1 MGYDHAEKKELDPS
15 PGSSSQS
22 NASRED
28 EILRL
33 EKQRAWNPEDRR
45 DTSTTADDN
54 DLGPP
59 LKHHHTHTLG
69 KLKFRPD
76 DDDDPTD
83 WWFASTAIPLIAATF
98 APMANVL
105 SIAALVVSWR
115 NNVVAEVCTGGAC
128 VPTTPATGPDASI
141 GFADPRWCIA
151 LNIASLV
158 CGFVGNLFL
167 LFNFTKR
174 VRYIVA
180 LPATIVLFYFSSGI
194 LIGIT
199 SCMHIYVPPKPGQ
212 IYSQGFWHAVI
223 AACLYL
229 FNSMILMVNMLGYFL
244 GHYPQHFTLTDE
256 QRNLIL
262 QTMMFFIWLGAGG
275 AVFARVEGWSYPD
288 ALYFCDVTILTIG
301 FGDFYATD
309 DLGRGLVFPYSV
321 GGTII
326 LGLMV
331 SSIHKFAGELS
342 KDKVF
347 RQHVESS
354 RVNTLSRAVT
364 MTTEEKRLA
373 DLEGKWA
380 HLKPGQRP
388 KISAPLSP
396 PPAKDFNDRQI
407 GFEEP
412 AAREKLDQIGE
423 EVEPAANQFM
433 THRSHK
439 GPLHKTMHMLIAP
452 VRQISRVA
460 SKQPKVI
467 IMAEEKD
474 RFDAMRK
481 IQLDARQFK
490 KWYALGVSVMAFGL
504 LWCVGAL
511 VFWQCEKH
519 TQNMTYFQGL
529 YFCYVSLLTIGY
541 GDLSP
546 KSNAG
551 KPFFILWS
559 LIAVPTMTI
568 LISDLG
574 DTVISS
580 FKRGTFRLA
589 DFTVLPKDGLRRDFM
604 NANPWLY
611 NFLRKRAQKKRLKKG
626 LPFGPG
632 PDTPDEYGGPPRQT
646 IEQLADEKLNEKEMT
661 KRLAFAIRKTADD
674 LRGNNGQPKRYTYEE
689 WVEFTRL
696 IRFTKVEKID
706 QVEYEEETEGVVE
719 WDWLAENSPMLSEQT
734 EAEWVLDRLC
744 ESLLRLLK
752 KNKLGLDD
760 IGDEPTSVFPNT
772 YGFGP
777 ANLRETDGEG
787 IDPKSG
793 GAAQFPARPPKPQE
807 PVVTPAQ
814 ERRQRAVGADQ
825 LLTFFTG
832 ERRGANAYQSSQ
844 PQWSKKAIERQKDR
858 RRSST
863 GLARKG
869 PFSKLVHSGPKGAVG
884 GGRGGA
890 GTRTLKMRQ
899 MTTGNLYDDG

>member
-1 MGYDHAEKKELDPS
+1 MGFDHAEKKELDPS
-15 PGSSSQS
+15 PSSSSHS
-22 NASRED
+22 NVSRED
-28 EILRL
+28 EILKL
-33 EKQRAWNPEDRR
+33 EKLSTWNTDDRR
-45 DTSTTADDN
+45 DTSATAEDA

-69 KLKFRPD
+69 KLKFRAD
-76 DDDDPTD
+76 DDDDPID
-83 WWFASTAIPLIAATF
+83 WWFASTAVPLIAATF

-115 NNVVAEVCTGGAC
+115 NNLVKEICTDGVC
-128 VPTTPATGPDASI
+128 VPTTAATGPDASI
-141 GFADPRWCIA
+141 GFPDPHWCIA

-180 LPATIVLFYFSSGI
+180 LPATIILFYFSSGI

-199 SCMHIYVPPKPGQ
+199 SCMHIYVPPRPGQ

-262 QTMMFFIWLGAGG
+262 QTMMFFVWLGAGG
-275 AVFARVEGWSYPD
+275 AIFSRVEGWSYPD

-331 SSIHKFAGELS
+331 SSIHRFAGELS

-347 RQHVESS
+347 RRHVESS

-364 MTTEEKRLA
+364 MTAEEKRLVE
-373 DLEGKWA
+373 LEGRWA

-388 KISAPLSP
+388 KISAPLP
-396 PPAKDFNDRQI
+396 PPPPKDFDDRQV
-407 GFEEP
+407 GFEDPP
-412 AAREKLDQIGE
+412 ARAKLDDIGE
-423 EVEPAANQFM
+423 ELEPAPTQFM
-433 THRSHK
+433 AHKSHK
-439 GPLHKTMHMLIAP
+439 GPLHRTMQMLISP
-452 VRQISRVA
+452 VMQISRVTTKSQKA
-460 SKQPKVI
+460 IV
-467 IMAEEKD
+467 MAEEKD

-481 IQLDARQFK
+481 IQVEARSFK
-490 KWYALGVSVMAFGL
+490 KWYALSISILAFGL

-511 VFWQCEKH
+511 VFWQCEKN
-519 TQNMTYFQGL
+519 TQGMTYFQGL

-546 KSNAG
+546 KSSAG
-551 KPFFILWS
+551 KPFFIVWS

-580 FKRGTFRLA
+580 FKRGTFKLA
-589 DFTVLPKDGLRRDFM
+589 DFTVLPKDGLWREVMDS
-604 NANPWLY
+604 NPWLFNY
-611 NFLRKRAQKKRLKKG
+611 LQKRAQKKLLKKG
-626 LPFGPG
+626 LPVVPI
-632 PDTPDEYGGPPRQT
+632 PDSADEYGIPRQT
-646 IEQLADEKLNEKEMT
+646 IEQLAHEKLNEKAMT

-674 LRGNNGQPKRYTYEE
+674 IKGNYGEPKRYTYEE

-696 IRFTKVEKID
+696 IRFTKVDRID
-706 QVEYEEETEGVVE
+706 DVEHEEETEGVVE
-719 WDWLAENSPMLSEQT
+719 WDWLAENSPFLSEQS

-752 KNKLGLDD
+752 KNNLGLDD
-760 IGDEPTSVFPNT
+760 VGDEPESVFPKG

-777 ANLRETDGEG
+777 ANLRDKDGES
-787 IDPKSG
+787 IDPKSV
-793 GAAQFPARPPKPQE
+793 GAAQFPARPAA
-807 PVVTPAQ
+807 PVVTATQ
-814 ERRQRAVGADQ
+814 EKRQRAVGADQ

-832 ERRGANAYQSSQ
+832 ERRGANAYSNSQ
-844 PQWSKKAIERQKDR
+844 PQWSKKALERQKVR
-858 RRSST
+858 RRSSA
-863 GLARKG
+863 GLPRQG
-869 PFSKLVHSGPKGAVG
+869 PFSKLVHHGPKGAVG

-890 GTRTLKMRQ
+890 GVRTLKMRQ
-899 MTTGNLYDDG
+899 LTVGNIHE

>member
-1 MGYDHAEKKELDPS
+1 MGFDHAEKKELDPS
-15 PGSSSQS
+15 PGSSSRS
-22 NASRED
+22 DASRED

-33 EKQRAWNPEDRR
+33 EKARSWHKDDRR
-45 DTSTTADDN
+45 DTNVTVDDN
-54 DLGPP
+54 DNDIGPP
-59 LKHHHTHTLG
+59 LKHSHTHTLG
-69 KLKFRPD
+69 MLKFRAD
-76 DDDDPTD
+76 DDNDPTD

-115 NNVVAEVCTGGAC
+115 NDLVSEICSDGVCVA
-128 VPTTPATGPDASI
+128 TTAATGPDTSK
-141 GFADPRWCIA
+141 GFPDPAWCVDM
-151 LNIASLV
+151 NIASLV

-180 LPATIVLFYFSSGI
+180 LPATIILFYFASGI

-199 SCMHIYVPPKPGQ
+199 SSMHLYVPPKQGQ

-262 QTMMFFIWLGAGG
+262 QTMMFFLWLGAGG
-275 AVFARVEGWSYPD
+275 AIFARVEGWDYPD

-301 FGDFYATD
+301 FGDFFATD

-364 MTTEEKRLA
+364 MTSEEKRLA
-373 DLEGKWA
+373 ELEGRWA
-380 HLKPGQRP
+380 HLKPGERP
-388 KISAPLSP
+388 EISAPLP
-396 PPAKDFNDRQI
+396 PPPPKDFNDRQV
-407 GFEEP
+407 GFQDP
-412 AAREKLDQIGE
+412 LTKDKLEQIGE
-423 EVEPAANQFM
+423 ELEPAPTQFM
-433 THRSHK
+433 THKIHK
-439 GPLHKTMHMLIAP
+439 GPLHRTMRMIISP
-452 VRQISRVA
+452 VMQLSRVA
-460 SKQPKVI
+460 TKQPKAI

-481 IQLDARQFK
+481 IQVDARKFK
-490 KWYALGVSVMAFGL
+490 KWYALGISVMAFGL

-519 TQNMTYFQGL
+519 TQGMTYFQGL

-551 KPFFILWS
+551 KPFFIVWS

-589 DFTVLPKDGLRRDFM
+589 DFTVLPKDGLWRDIM
-604 NANPWLY
+604 DANPWLFNY
-611 NFLRKRAQKKRLKKG
+611 LQKRAEKKRIKKG
-626 LPFGPG
+626 LPVG
-632 PDTPDEYGGPPRQT
+632 PDLNTPDEYGIPRQT
-646 IEQLADEKLNEKEMT
+646 IEQLAHEKLNEKEMT
-661 KRLAFAIRKTADD
+661 RRLAFAIRKTADD
-674 LRGNNGQPKRYTYEE
+674 LKHNYGEPKRYTYEE

-706 QVEYEEETEGVVE
+706 DVEHEEEKEGVVE
-719 WDWLAENSPMLSEQT
+719 WDWLAENSPFLSEQT

-760 IGDEPTSVFPNT
+760 FGDEPSSIFPNT
-772 YGFGP
+772 FGFGP
-777 ANLRETDGEG
+777 ANLREREG
-787 IDPKSG
+787 HGVDPLSV
-793 GAAQFPARPPKPQE
+793 GAARFPARPAE
-807 PVVTPAQ
+807 PVASPSQ
-814 ERRQRAVGADQ
+814 EKRQRAVGADQ

-832 ERRGANAYQSSQ
+832 ERRGANAYQSCQ
-844 PQWSKKAIERQKDR
+844 PQWSKKALERQKER
-858 RRSST
+858 RKSSV

-869 PFSKLVHSGPKGAVG
+869 PFSKLVHDGPKGAVG

-899 MTTGNLYDDG
+899 MSMGAI

>member
-1 MGYDHAEKKELDPS
+1 MGFDHAEKKELDPS
-15 PGSSSQS
+15 PSSSNQS
-22 NASRED
+22 HASGED
-28 EILRL
+28 EILKL
-33 EKQRAWNPEDRR
+33 EKQHTFTPADRR
-45 DTSTTADDN
+45 DTRTTVDD
-54 DLGPP
+54 DTLGPP

-69 KLKFRPD
+69 KLKFRAD

-115 NNVVAEVCTGGAC
+115 NNLVTEICTDGVCT
-128 VPTTPATGPDASI
+128 PTTSATAPDASI
-141 GFADPRWCIA
+141 GFPDPSWCIA

-180 LPATIVLFYFSSGI
+180 LPATIVLFWFSCGI

-199 SCMHIYVPPKPGQ
+199 SCMHIYVPPGPGQ

-229 FNSMILMVNMLGYFL
+229 FNAIILMTNMLGYFL

-275 AVFARVEGWSYPD
+275 AIFARVEGWSYPD

-331 SSIHKFAGELS
+331 SSIHRFAGELS

-364 MTTEEKRLA
+364 MTSEEKRLA
-373 DLEGKWA
+373 ELEGRWA
-380 HLKPGQRP
+380 HLKPGERP
-388 KISAPLSP
+388 KISAPLP
-396 PPAKDFNDRQI
+396 PPPPRDFNDRQI
-407 GFEEP
+407 EFQDPPTRENLNDTGEELEP
-412 AAREKLDQIGE
+412 A
-423 EVEPAANQFM
+423 PAQFM
-433 THRSHK
+433 THKSHK
-439 GPLHKTMHMLIAP
+439 GPLHRTMQMLISP
-452 VRQISRVA
+452 VVHLSRA
-460 SKQPKVI
+460 TTKSQKAI
-467 IMAEEKD
+467 LMAEEKD
-474 RFDAMRK
+474 RFDAMRR
-481 IQLDARQFK
+481 IQVDARSFK
-490 KWYALGVSVMAFGL
+490 KWYALGISVLAFGL

-511 VFWQCEKH
+511 VFWQCEKN

-546 KSNAG
+546 KSSAG
-551 KPFFILWS
+551 KPFFIVWS

-580 FKRGTFRLA
+580 FKRGTFKLA
-589 DFTVLPKDGLRRDFM
+589 DFTVLPKDGLWREFM
-604 NANPWLY
+604 ESNPWLFNY
-611 NFLRKRAQKKRLKKG
+611 LRKRAEKKRLKKG
-626 LPFGPG
+626 LPIGPV
-632 PDTPDEYGGPPRQT
+632 PDQPDEYGVTRQT
-646 IEQLADEKLNEKEMT
+646 IEQLAHEKLNEKEMV

-674 LRGNNGQPKRYTYEE
+674 LKGSYGEPKRYTYEE

-696 IRFTKVEKID
+696 IRFTKVDKID
-706 QVEYEEETEGVVE
+706 QVEDEEETEGVVE
-719 WDWLAENSPMLSEQT
+719 WDWLAENSPFLSEQS

-760 IGDEPTSVFPNT
+760 VGDEPESVFPQAF
-772 YGFGP
+772 GFGP
-777 ANLRETDGEG
+777 ANLREKDNGS
-787 IDPKSG
+787 IDPKNV
-793 GAAQFPARPPKPQE
+793 GAAHFPQTARPPS
-807 PVVTPAQ
+807 PVVTPSQ
-814 ERRQRAVGADQ
+814 EKRQRAVGADQ

-832 ERRGANAYQSSQ
+832 ERRGVNAYSASS
-844 PQWSKKAIERQKDR
+844 PVWSKKAQERHKER
-858 RRSST
+858 RRSSIGAT
-863 GLARKG
+863 RKG
-869 PFSKLVHSGPKGAVG
+869 PFSKLVHHGPKGAVG

-890 GTRTLKMRQ
+890 GTRTLKIRQ
-899 MTTGNLYDDG
+899 MTMAN